1 MKNEDLENTQ
11 PINALDT
18 EEVMTR
24 TAKNID
30 HQFTSETEN
39 LDSSREERYKDI
51 EEETEVLDTEEAEE
65 ALAEKNIA
73 TAEALLEEEQ
83 KLEEQKLENKE
94 KEKINLIEK
103 FKKLPKK
110 TRIIIIVVSVI
121 VLILIIALSIFLI
134 TKKDKKTQEPNKN
147 DNQSE
152 KAPVVIDNYYYQNG
166 VLHFLSD
173 DEKEIG
179 TYECINQDEK
189 LCFVSYNKYRDD
201 FNTDLLTDG
210 ANKENIGRMPIYN
223 ENYVFINDSEL
234 ESNPNI
240 LLYSLKE
247 NAVEEKYREAKAYD
261 DNYVI
266 VRDLQDQYGLLEIN
280 DDIKELIEPKYEYLG
295 MLDKEDNLVSKTAK
309 GYTII
314 NKKGKELSRAIPTNN
329 QVKYYSNDLIVTLLG
344 NDYNVYNYNGD
355 LLESGNEFATV
366 KEDYMALVKNGK
378 LYIRNKNK
386 EKLNET
392 GINLKNKNYVRT
404 YIYDENNHLTKTK
417 MSFTMEIRD
426 DDIEVTVYDSDSENP
441 LYTRLELAAV
451 ELNSKY
457 KYLNYFDSKLYFYQD
472 EAKENLIG
480 SYTCTNKNTVE
491 RGISGLDSC
500 LPAKDTIFED
510 NETTTSAEKERK
522 TTIPLINNRFVFI
535 ADGTKNINFY
545 DLVDNKNL
553 GTYEAVNTYLNDN
566 NYEFSIYNGAVNY
579 VALNKKGKYGMAT
592 IEGNKVTVKQTFMYN
607 HLEKMNT
614 HYLAQNE
621 ENKWLLIYNENSTS
635 ATFDQKIAE
644 VNETRKYFK
653 IGQNDKYLI
662 YSNSGEKISPETYK
676 KAKLYNNYYGA
687 INSSNELSVY
697 DYAGKKLT
705 EGIKINDYT
714 CNKPDLFRIELNGGR
729 YKVSVCNKDEYEVY
743 NPSFIN
749 ESKEP
754 TEDDKD
760 DDKKDETEDKTET
773 TPPKKEE

>member
-73 TAEALLEEEQ
+73 TAEAILEEEQ

-94 KEKINLIEK
+94 KEKISLIEK

-280 DDIKELIEPKYEYLG
+280 DDIKELIE
-295 MLDKEDNLVSKTAK
+295 N
-309 GYTII
+309 
-314 NKKGKELSRAIPTNN
+314 
-329 QVKYYSNDLIVTLLG
+329 
-344 NDYNVYNYNGD
+344 
-355 LLESGNEFATV
+355 
-366 KEDYMALVKNGK
+366 
-378 LYIRNKNK
+378 
-386 EKLNET
+386 
-392 GINLKNKNYVRT
+392 
-404 YIYDENNHLTKTK
+404 
-417 MSFTMEIRD
+417 
-426 DDIEVTVYDSDSENP
+426 
-441 LYTRLELAAV
+441 
-451 ELNSKY
+451 
-457 KYLNYFDSKLYFYQD
+457 
-472 EAKENLIG
+472 
-480 SYTCTNKNTVE
+480 C
-491 RGISGLDSC
+491 
-500 LPAKDTIFED
+500 
-510 NETTTSAEKERK
+510 
-522 TTIPLINNRFVFI
+522 
-535 ADGTKNINFY
+535 
-545 DLVDNKNL
+545 
-553 GTYEAVNTYLNDN
+553 
-566 NYEFSIYNGAVNY
+566 
-579 VALNKKGKYGMAT
+579 
-592 IEGNKVTVKQTFMYN
+592 
-607 HLEKMNT
+607 
-614 HYLAQNE
+614 
-621 ENKWLLIYNENSTS
+621 
-635 ATFDQKIAE
+635 
-644 VNETRKYFK
+644 
-653 IGQNDKYLI
+653 
-662 YSNSGEKISPETYK
+662 
-676 KAKLYNNYYGA
+676 
-687 INSSNELSVY
+687 
-697 DYAGKKLT
+697 
-705 EGIKINDYT
+705 
-714 CNKPDLFRIELNGGR
+714 
-729 YKVSVCNKDEYEVY
+729 
-743 NPSFIN
+743 
-749 ESKEP
+749 
-754 TEDDKD
+754 
-760 DDKKDETEDKTET
+760 
-773 TPPKKEE
+773 